1 MPGPELLAPAGNWDS
16 LTAAVQNGADAVY
29 LGATTFSARQ
39 SAANFEPLELSR
51 AVDYAHVRDVKVYV
65 TVNTLVS
72 DRELGDAARLLG
84 FLYNTGVDAVI
95 VQDLGLMRLITDL
108 IPGLTVHAST
118 QTTAHNR
125 PTLELFKELGVRR
138 VVLARELT
146 LDEIA
151 GLKRETGMEV
161 EVFVHGALCVSYS
174 GQCLFSS
181 LVGARSGNRG
191 RCAQPCRLPYVLH
204 RDGEPVAVESPGRY
218 LLSPRDLNL
227 AGRLPELIRA
237 GVDGLKIE
245 GRMRRP
251 EYVATVVRVYRTLL
265 DRAAA
270 HAFEITDEER
280 RELLQV
286 FSRGYTAGYCSGR
299 VGRALMAYTRPS
311 HRGLAVGRVLRYQPD
326 TGAAAIAL
334 EEPLRLGDTVEV
346 WVTKGGRISIP
357 VREMKVNGRPVE
369 EASGGIEVSIHV
381 GGRVGSGDRVFKTVD
396 ARLERR
402 ARESF
407 ASGREIK
414 SIPLRFEVRVREG
427 VPLELK
433 VTDPGGIS
441 AGVRGKVAAVRAEKR
456 PLTAAFLEKQLNRLG
471 NTPFVLG
478 ELECRIEGEIMLP
491 VSDINEVRREALELL
506 AAAKAARSRPA
517 VPVTCDLAD
526 RIEPYLR
533 ARAAGHRQADPRP
546 TLLSVTVG
554 ALDGVRA
561 AAGAGADVVYFPGEG
576 LGSPGFPGT
585 EEISE
590 AAAVCRRH
598 GADLFLWLPRILRDR
613 EKPRWKRLLEAAE
626 AAGASGVLAGNPGV
640 FRMAGAHRRV
650 LADFPLNIFNSL
662 TVSLCAGLGAA
673 GVTLSPELTL
683 EQIREMTG
691 KARVPV
697 EVLVHGALPVL
708 VSEYCVVGGVL
719 GSGDGNGCS
728 VACRSGRFALE
739 DRLGLSF
746 PMGVD
751 HDCRMH
757 VFNAKDLC
765 VVDQVPELIRCGVA
779 ALRVEGR
786 PHDAAY
792 VDGVVRIYR
801 EVIDLCRT
809 RGPDWRIPSYYRE
822 RLERLSPQGLTTG
835 HYFRG
840 VL

>member
-1 MPGPELLAPAGNWDS
+1 MPGPELLAPAGSWES
-16 LTAAVQNGADAVY
+16 LAAAVQNGADAVY
-29 LGATTFSARQ
+29 LGATAFSARQ
-39 SAANFEPLELSR
+39 SAADFEPRELSR
-51 AVDYAHVRDVKVYV
+51 AVDYAHVRDVRVYV

-72 DRELGDAARLLG
+72 ERELGDAARLLG
-84 FLYNTGVDAVI
+84 FLYNIGVDAVI
-95 VQDLGLMRLITDL
+95 VQDLGLMRLIADL
-108 IPGLTVHAST
+108 LPGLTVHAST

-138 VVLARELT
+138 VVLARELS

-151 GLKRETGMEV
+151 GLKRDTGMEV
-161 EVFVHGALCVSYS
+161 EVFVHGALCISYS

-204 RDGEPVAVESPGRY
+204 RDGEPAVPLPPGRY

-227 AGRLPELIRA
+227 STRLPELIRA

-265 DRAAA
+265 DRAAVG
-270 HAFEITDEER
+270 AFDITAEER
-280 RELLQV
+280 RELLQI
-286 FSRGYTAGYCSGR
+286 FNRGYTTGYLSGR
-299 VGRALMAYTRPS
+299 PGRALMAYTRPN
-311 HRGLAVGRVLRYQPD
+311 HRGLALGRVLRYEPD
-326 TGAAAIAL
+326 TGSAVIAL
-334 EEPLRLGDTVEV
+334 EEPLQVGDTIEV
-346 WVTKGGRISIP
+346 WVTRGGRVSTP
-357 VREMKVNGRPVE
+357 VREIRVDGRLVK
-369 EASGGIEVSIHV
+369 EASGGTEVTLPV
-381 GGRVGSGDRVFKTVD
+381 GGRVGPGDRVFKTVD

-407 ASGREIK
+407 TSGRETK

-427 VPLELK
+427 LPLELA
-433 VTDPGGIS
+433 VTGPGGLS
-441 AGVRGKVAAVRAEKR
+441 ASAQGKVPAVRAEKR
-456 PLTAAFLEKQLNRLG
+456 PLTAAVFEKQLSRLG

-478 ELECRIEGEIMLP
+478 ELECRIEGEVMLP
-491 VSDINEVRREALELL
+491 LSDINEARREAVDTL
-506 AAAKAARSRPA
+506 AAAKAARSRPST
-517 VPVTCDLAD
+517 PVTVDLAD
-526 RIEPYLR
+526 RVGPYLQAR
-533 ARAAGHRQADPRP
+533 TASQARADSRR
-546 TLLSVTVG
+546 TLLSAAVG
-554 ALDGVRA
+554 DLDGVRA

-576 LGSPGFPGT
+576 LGSPTFPET
-585 EEISE
+585 EEVSE

-598 GADLFLWLPRILRDR
+598 GATLVLWLPRILHDR
-613 EKPRWKRLLEAAE
+613 ERPRWERLLEAA
-626 AAGASGVLAGNPGV
+626 GPCGVLAGNPGV
-640 FRMAGAHRRV
+640 FRLTGTQRRL

-662 TVSLCAGLGAA
+662 TVSLFAGLGAA

-683 EQIREMTG
+683 DQIREITG
-691 KARVPV
+691 KALVPV

-719 GSGDGNGCS
+719 GPGDGNRCS
-728 VACRSGRFALE
+728 VPCRAGRFALE
-739 DRLGLSF
+739 DRLGLRF
-746 PMGVD
+746 PVGVD

-757 VFNAKDLC
+757 VFNVKDLC

-779 ALRVEGR
+779 VLRVEGR
-786 PHDAAY
+786 LRDADY
-792 VDGVVRIYR
+792 VGGVVGIYR
-801 EVIDLCRT
+801 EVIDNSRI
-809 RGPDWRIPSYYRE
+809 RGPEWQVPSHYRE